1 MTILWLMLA
10 FVFSV
15 SLTARYFSVPT
26 AFSPATIIPNRFLVF
41 IAAAVLALVSGLRS
55 NIGDTFFYMHSYTIG
70 DFSWQAVATSDDIAF
85 NLFQMLLK
93 QLSDDPQ
100 ILILTTG
107 IITNL
112 LIVLVMYNY
121 TRLFELSV
129 FLYIT
134 TGTYT
139 ISMNGIRQFMAAA
152 IVFTATKFLL
162 EGKWK
167 SYITIIVLASFFH
180 QSAIIMLPMYFI
192 VRRKAW
198 TRTTAIL
205 LTLAVLIVMGF
216 NEFSELLF
224 TVIKD
229 TQYGS
234 YESFDEGGANVLR
247 AIVWIIPII
256 IAYFGRDKL
265 RVLFPKADIIVNIS
279 LIGVILMIISTQNWI
294 FARMAIYFN
303 LYQLILIA
311 WLIKVFREKDQKLV
325 YLIVLCF
332 YLLFYFYECVIALD
346 LQYRSNYLIWPF

>member
-1 MTILWLMLA
+1 MTILWLTLI

-15 SLTARYFSVPT
+15 SLTARYFSVP
-26 AFSPATIIPNRFLVF
+26 ALVSPSTIIPNRFLVM
-41 IAAAVLALVSGLRS
+41 IAALALAMVSGLRS

-70 DFSWQAVATSDDIAF
+70 DFSWQAVATSDDIGF
-85 NLFQMLLK
+85 NIFQMLLK

-100 ILILTTG
+100 ILVLTTG

-112 LIVLVMYNY
+112 LIVWVLYNY

-134 TGTYT
+134 TGTFT
-139 ISMNGIRQFMAAA
+139 VSMNGIRQFLAAS
-152 IVFTATKFLL
+152 IVFAATKFLL

-167 SYITIIVLASFFH
+167 SYLSIVVFASFFH
-180 QSAIIMLPMYFI
+180 QSALIMIPMYFI

-198 TRTTAIL
+198 TKTTAML
-205 LTLAVLIVMGF
+205 LALAVIIVMGF
-216 NEFSELLF
+216 SKFSELLF

-234 YESFDEGGANVLR
+234 YESFDEGGANILR
-247 AIVWIIPII
+247 ALVWIIPII

-265 RVLFPKADIIVNIS
+265 RVLFPKSDIIVNIS

-311 WLIKVFREKDQKLV
+311 WLIKVFREKDQKLI
-325 YLIVLCF
+325 YLIILCF
-332 YLLFYFYECVIALD
+332 YLLFYFYESVIALD